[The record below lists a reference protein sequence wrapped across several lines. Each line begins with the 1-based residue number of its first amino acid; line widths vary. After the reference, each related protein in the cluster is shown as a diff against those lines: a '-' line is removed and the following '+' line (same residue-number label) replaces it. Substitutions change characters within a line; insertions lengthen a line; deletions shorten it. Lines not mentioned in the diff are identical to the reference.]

1 MNRVSTYILLLLSLV
16 VAAGDGWCTNIK
28 VTNPARGAL
37 SGGSTT
43 VTFNV
48 TWNSSWRRSTI
59 IGNWDAAWAFV
70 KFRKN
75 GGNWAHASLNNTGHT
90 APAGSI
96 ITTGLVD
103 TSSAFNIATNPAVGV
118 FIYRS
123 GDGSGTFTANNVSL
137 SWNYSQDGVTSGDTV
152 EIRVFAI
159 EMVYIPYNGFFAGDN
174 ATSTNSF
181 KQGSSDSD
189 PWWIGSED
197 AITTTNTAGTG
208 TNMAETAAEYYYPG
222 SGDAAGSVFTIPA
235 AFPKGYQSFYVMKGE
250 VGQGQWV
257 TFFNTLTATQQS
269 TRDITSATGKNT
281 DNLTYRNNVSWSG
294 SGDATLP
301 DRGGGATYE
310 WTAMGYLSWADL
322 TAYLDWA
329 GLRPMSELEFEKV
342 GRGAQRAVSG
352 EYAWGDISITQANSI
367 TSAGLF
373 DERAQTGAN
382 AAYGNHASVQGPLRV
397 GSFSYGVATRIASGG
412 GYYGARDLSGNL
424 WERPVTIGNSTGR
437 SFDGRYHGNGALD
450 ASGDPNVSTWP
461 GTSAVGIGLRGGGW
475 LDAVSYLRLSDRS
488 SAASTDTT
496 RYSNVGG
503 RGVRTVSSDLNG
515 PSSLLVSSNS
525 GTSATLTTYAPTAT
539 EMYITNSS
547 GCSSGGAWENKAAT
561 KSWTLV
567 NSGDGTATV
576 YARYRGMSG
585 ASSCLSHRVS
595 VTGTPLSSEGVSCAS
610 ILSGGGSRGSGIYYV
625 DPDGAGSLSAEN
637 HFCNMDYSG
646 GGWTLVTRTF
656 ADNTNI
662 SSTIPST
669 SEYESL
675 STVGSLTA
683 HKYILG
689 NDRQGF
695 ANWGAVAN
703 GAALNSVS
711 DFGGNLQKY
720 TSYVGGSTA
729 RTCNWVNGSGSFV
742 IATTS
747 QGACLKFG
755 SGANSYWNG
764 ASDGSRFA
772 ALFYQGSPYDLS
784 ANTIFPP
791 LNISI
796 LNGADNDYCSI
807 MQNGTI
813 TNGHG
818 YACRS
823 SFLGASQ
830 VSQSDYIEV
839 YAK

>member
-1 MNRVSTYILLLLSLV
+1 MKGLFSYLLLLCALLIG
-16 VAAGDGWCTNIK
+16 ARAGVCSNIK
-28 VTNPARGAL
+28 VTNPSRGTL
-37 SGGSTT
+37 SGGSTSIS
-43 VTFNV
+43 FNIS
-48 TWNSSWRRSTI
+48 WNASWRRASV
-59 IGNWDAAWAFV
+59 IGNWDAAWVFV

-75 GGNWAHASLNNTGHT
+75 NGDWAHASLNNTGHT
-90 APAGSI
+90 TPAGASL
-96 ITTGLVD
+96 TTGLVD

-118 FIYRS
+118 FIYRTS
-123 GDGSGTFTANNVSL
+123 DGAGTFTANSVSL

-159 EMVYIPYNGFFAGDN
+159 EMVYVPYSGFFAGDN
-174 ATSTNSF
+174 ATSTNSL
-181 KQGSSDSD
+181 KQGSADND

-197 AITTTNTAGTG
+197 AIVTTNTPGTG
-208 TNMAETAAEYYYPG
+208 TDSAGTAPEYYYPG
-222 SGDAAGSVFTIPA
+222 PGDTAGSVFTIPA
-235 AFPKGYQSFYVMKGE
+235 AFPKGYQSFYIMKGE
-250 VGQGQWV
+250 ISQGQWV
-257 TFFNTLTATQQS
+257 AFFNTLTATQQS
-269 TRDITSATGKNT
+269 TRDITSASGKNT
-281 DNLTYRNNVSWSG
+281 DNLSLRNNISWSG
-294 SGDATLP
+294 AGNALLP
-301 DRGGGATYE
+301 DNGGGATYE
-310 WTAMGYLSWADL
+310 WVAMNYFSWADL

-329 GLRPMSELEFEKV
+329 GLRPMSELEYEKA
-342 GRGAQRAVSG
+342 GRGIQRAVSG
-352 EYAWGDISITQANSI
+352 EYAWGDTSITQATSI
-367 TSAGLF
+367 SNGGLST
-373 DERAQTGAN
+373 ERAQSGAN
-382 AAYGNHASVQGPLRV
+382 CSYNWVGGPWRV
-397 GSFSYGVATRIASGG
+397 GSFSYGVANRISAGS
-412 GYYGARDLSGNL
+412 GYYGVMELSGNL
-424 WERPVTIGNSTGR
+424 WERAITVGNSSGR
-437 SFDGRYHGNGALD
+437 AFEGRYHGNGVLD
-450 ASGDPNVSTWP
+450 ANGDANVSTWP
-461 GTSAVGIGLRGGGW
+461 GTSATGIGLRGGAW
-475 LDAVSYLRLSDRS
+475 NSSSTHARLSDRLEVATTQSGRS
-488 SAASTDTT
+488 ST
-496 RYSNVGG
+496 YGG
-503 RGVRTVSSDLNG
+503 RGVRSVSSDLNG

-525 GTSATLTTYAPTAT
+525 GTSATLSMYAPTAT
-539 EMYITNSS
+539 EMYVTNSS
-547 GCSSGGAWENKAAT
+547 GCASGGAWESVAAT
-561 KSWTLV
+561 KSWTLT

-576 YARYRGMSG
+576 YARFRGTSG
-585 ASSCLSHRVS
+585 ASTCVSHRVS

-669 SEYESL
+669 AEYLSL

-755 SGANSYWNG
+755 SGANGTWNG
-764 ASDGSRFA
+764 ASDGSVWA
-772 ALFYQGSPYDLS
+772 NLGYQGSPYNLS

-796 LNGADNDYCSI
+796 LNGADNDYCTI

-813 TNGHG
+813 TQGHG
-818 YACRS
+818 YTCRS
-823 SFLGASQ
+823 SFYGSSQ
-830 VSQSDYIEV
+830 VGQSDYIEV